1 MNEDTPKFF
10 HDDGTEVN
18 PDLIPKPD
26 LCISCRKDGIAGKED
41 VLCILTEWISRE
53 KKNLNVMPMNRNILI
68 KRTNLWKKKY
78 R

>member
-1 MNEDTPKFF
+1 MNDNQPKFF

-18 PDLIPKPD
+18 SD